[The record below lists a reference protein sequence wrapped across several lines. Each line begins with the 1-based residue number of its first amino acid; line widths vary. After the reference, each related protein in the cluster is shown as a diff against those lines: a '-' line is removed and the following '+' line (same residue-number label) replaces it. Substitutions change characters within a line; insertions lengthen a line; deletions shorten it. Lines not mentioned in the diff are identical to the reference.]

1 MLYRNNSVR
10 DIDKYADEALA
21 INRMVEQGIGNVSLS
36 QSRSSSFYLEV
47 SNGYKQDNELKT
59 RLVDDFADTP
69 TDSPDDENNYD
80 NSLRRKTSS
89 SSSLFF
95 RNKLQDSLNSM
106 NQQQQQQQNPIF
118 KIGDDSDNEYVQRSE
133 FNLNIG
139 DEFLLPSRL
148 LQASISGDNKLN
160 NTVTAPINMKK
171 TNSYADLDDL
181 ALSSTLKES
190 NMIISSSSSSGC
202 SVGDNQ
208 LETSLTSAKKKNNRR
223 CRQKAKLES
232 LIDNNVS

>member
-1 MLYRNNSVR
+1 
-10 DIDKYADEALA
+10 
-21 INRMVEQGIGNVSLS
+21 MVEQGLGNVSLS

-47 SNGYKQDNELKT
+47 GNNKDELKT

-69 TDSPDDENNYD
+69 TDSPDDEDHNDENG
-80 NSLRRKTSS
+80 LRRKQSS

-106 NQQQQQQQNPIF
+106 NQQQQQQPNPIF
-118 KIGDDSDNEYVQRSE
+118 KIGDDDDDDDEYVQQPE

-139 DEFLLPSRL
+139 EEFLLPSRL
-148 LQASISGDNKLN
+148 LQTSISGDSKLN

-171 TNSYADLDDL
+171 TQSYMDPDDL

-190 NMIISSSSSSGC
+190 NMIISSSSSSG
-202 SVGDNQ
+202 SSGGENR
-208 LETSLTSAKKKNNRR
+208 LENSLGKKKKNNNSRKR
-223 CRQKAKLES
+223 RQKKRES
-232 LIDNNVS
+232 QTNLQDRNTETQIIINNVRNCAHQKYDD